1 MDKVGIMANIAVKLR
16 ENPFLLFD
24 ETVDMPS
31 LNNSIKEFSYYEPIW
46 EDMSDD
52 DIELENA
59 SEDDLENLLYEIERQ
74 LEKDQK
80 IMEHCRGGW

>member
-24 ETVDMPS
+24 NAVEMPS

-59 SEDDLENLLYEIERQ
+59 SEDDLENLLYWIDAQIERDDK
-74 LEKDQK
+74 LMD
-80 IMEHCRGGW
+80 

>member
-24 ETVDMPS
+24 EAVDMPS

-59 SEDDLENLLYEIERQ
+59 SEDDLENLLYWIDAQIERDDK
-74 LEKDQK
+74 LMD
-80 IMEHCRGGW
+80 